1 MEKNKVKRIYDFS
14 RKPAHRNYT
23 VSDLKALKKTKLK
36 LTMANPANKEEIK
49 ACVEAGIDLFVI
61 GPRSIE
67 ELRSFAPTHF
77 TGVGTPWAQLNS
89 HEEIM
94 SHAFSAM
101 RKGADMYYTLRSY
114 DVMEKLSK
122 EGIPVHS
129 HIGLIPT
136 FSHYCGGLRG
146 WGRNAEEAMQI
157 FQTLKRMEDAGVFAV
172 EAECIAEEVLEVIN
186 QKTSIVTFSLGSG
199 MAGDVIMSFV
209 ADICGEDSEEKKPPK
224 HAYAFGKVGRL
235 HKQIHEERVTA
246 LNKFCNEVT
255 AGKFPYAKT
264 NISMYNGEKD
274 KLLEAIDNWKP
285 IHQ

>member
-67 ELRSFAPTHF
+67 ELRSVAPMHF
-77 TGVGTPWAQLNS
+77 TGVGTPWAQLDS
-89 HEEIM
+89 HDEIM
-94 SHAFSAM
+94 THAFSAM

-157 FQTLKRMEDAGVFAV
+157 FQTLKRMEDVGVFAV

-186 QKTSIVTFSLGSG
+186 QKTSIITFSLGSG
-199 MAGDVIMSFV
+199 MEGDVIMSFV

-224 HAYAFGKVGRL
+224 HAYAFGDVGRL

-255 AGKFPYAKT
+255 AGKFPYPQT

-274 KLLEAIDNWKP
+274 KLLEAIDKWKP

>member
-67 ELRSFAPTHF
+67 ELRSVAPMHF

-89 HEEIM
+89 HDEIM
-94 SHAFSAM
+94 SHAFDAM

-146 WGRNAEEAMQI
+146 WGRNVEEAMQI

-224 HAYAFGKVGRL
+224 HAYAFGDVGRL
-235 HKQIHEERVTA
+235 HKQIHEERVIA
-246 LNKFCNEVT
+246 LNKFCNEVS
-255 AGKFPYAKT
+255 ASKFPYPET
-264 NISMYNGEKD
+264 NISMHKGEKE
-274 KLLEAIDNWKP
+274 KLLEAVDKWKP
-285 IHQ
+285 THQ

>member
-1 MEKNKVKRIYDFS
+1 METNKVKRIYDFS

-67 ELRSFAPTHF
+67 ELRSVAPTHF

-199 MAGDVIMSFV
+199 MAGDVIMSFG

-255 AGKFPYAKT
+255 AGKFPYPQT

-274 KLLEAIDNWKP
+274 KLLEAIDKWKP

>member
-1 MEKNKVKRIYDFS
+1 MKRIYDFS
-14 RKPAHRNYT
+14 RKPAKRNYT
-23 VSDLKALKKTKLK
+23 VSDLKNLKKTRLK
-36 LTMANPANKEEIK
+36 LTMSNPANKAEIK

-67 ELRSFAPTHF
+67 ELRSVAPTHF
-77 TGVGTPWAQLNS
+77 TGVGTTWAQLDS
-89 HEEIM
+89 HEDIM
-94 SHAFSAM
+94 SHAFKSM
-101 RKGADMYYTLRSY
+101 RNGADMYYTLRSY

-157 FQTLKRMEDAGVFAV
+157 FKTLKRMEDVGVFAV
-172 EAECIAEEVLEVIN
+172 EAECIAEEVLEAVN
-186 QKTSIVTFSLGSG
+186 QKTSIVTFSLGAG

-209 ADICGEDSEEKKPPK
+209 ADICGEPSEEKKPPK
-224 HAYAFGKVGRL
+224 HAHAFGNVGRL
-235 HKQIHEERVTA
+235 HSQIHNERVEA
-246 LNKFCNEVT
+246 LSKFQKEVT
-255 AGKFPYAKT
+255 AGNFPYPDT
-264 NISMYNGEKD
+264 NINMKEGEKN
-274 KLLEAIDNWKP
+274 KFLEALDKWKP